1 MKKEHRSRIVAF
13 LLPVLMIFQTFVFTN
28 VSKAEEEK
36 KPDGKYTINIQLPM
50 DDAYSVP
57 KDTDILRSSGRQV
70 IYWNITGK
78 DEITKDNLYQKI
90 KEYEKM
96 DNAKIT
102 EKFGEGQLSDFS
114 KLVYSIGDK
123 DEEASEIDLSLL
135 SKEEKNAFEFK
146 KEIIKIPNLG
156 EGTYLIKES
165 DASVENAKLN
175 KNNSKLFANIQTLSK
190 DNESIVKDSLDIN
203 MKEEIESPSTKIT
216 LVKTDSKNKDLR
228 LDKVGFRLYRKAK
241 DEEKEGQLVSVEG
254 ELGVYKYKA
263 SEEKITEDQV
273 PVLKTNTDG
282 KIEVSGLPEGETYY
296 FKEVEPVGEYNNDN
310 NKNKTSEDFKV
321 GETSEII
328 VENDRIPF
336 VKKVDQNG
344 QALKGAKFEV
354 YNKDGKKLSFIK
366 DTDKF
371 GYGYRYVAN
380 SEDKKAKESEES
392 NEIKEETEETDQTKE
407 DANEEEK
414 ETLDTET
421 QSEQDEVI
429 EEDSEN
435 AELSGEK
442 ITELVSDEEGNIFI
456 SGMPEGEGY
465 YFLETKAP
473 EGYQKSNDKF
483 EFNVDENHIIYH
495 VSKDKDGKEIKTQG
509 YIKVENIKP
518 DEKVEKGGFKF
529 LKVDSSDT
537 SKKLKGA
544 KFKVTKKVGDKYED
558 VERNGKK
565 YIVESDKN
573 GAFEVKDLELGTY
586 YLKETTA
593 PNGYVVNGSPIEIKI
608 TGSSYAESPTFV
620 TNSKGDVPVTPTTPG
635 GSTSTRGPKGPLV
648 KTGDI
653 RILVFFAAGLLLI
666 LGGYKMVRSQD
677 KKVNRA

>member
-28 VSKAEEEK
+28 VSKADGGK
-36 KPDGKYTINIQLPM
+36 KSDEKYTINIQLPM
-50 DDAYSVP
+50 DDGYSVP
-57 KDTDILRSSGRQV
+57 KDTDILKSSGRQV

-90 KEYEKM
+90 KEYENM

-102 EKFGEGQLSDFS
+102 EKFGEGQLSEFS
-114 KLVYSIGDK
+114 KLVYSVGEKDDK
-123 DEEASEIDLSLL
+123 ASEIDLSKLR
-135 SKEEKNAFEFK
+135 EEKKDFQFK
-146 KEIIKIPNLG
+146 KEIITIPNLE

-175 KNNSKLFANIQTLSK
+175 KNKSALFANIQTLSK
-190 DNESIVKDSLDIN
+190 DNENIVNKSLDIY
-203 MKEEIESPSTKIT
+203 MKNKVEVPTTNIS
-216 LVKTDSKNKDLR
+216 LVKTDSKNEKLR

-241 DEEKEGQLVSVEG
+241 EEEKEDQLVSVEG

-263 SEEKITEDQV
+263 SNEKITEDEV

-282 KIEVSGLPEGETYY
+282 KIEVSSLPEGETYY
-296 FKEVEPVGEYNNDN
+296 FKEVEPVGEYANDK
-310 NKNKTSEDFKV
+310 NKNKVSDDFKV
-321 GETSEII
+321 GETSEIV

-336 VKKVDQNG
+336 VKKVDQSG
-344 QALKGAKFEV
+344 KALTGAKFEV

-366 DTDKF
+366 DSDKF
-371 GYGYRYVAN
+371 GYGYRYVADG
-380 SEDKKAKESEES
+380 EDEKAKESEES
-392 NEIKEETEETDQTKE
+392 NETKEETEETDQTKE

-414 ETLDTET
+414 ETLDTEAG
-421 QSEQDEVI
+421 SEQAQDI
-429 EEDSEN
+429 EEDNKNS
-435 AELSGEK
+435 ELSDQK

-483 EFNVDENHIIYH
+483 EFNVDENHIIYRI
-495 VSKDKDGKEIKTQG
+495 SKDEEGKEIKTQN
-509 YIKVENIKP
+509 YITVKNIKP
-518 DEKVEKGGFKF
+518 GEKNEKGGFKF

-593 PNGYVVNGSPIEIKI
+593 PNGYVVNGSPIEIEV

>member
-1 MKKEHRSRIVAF
+1 MFFEEDFWGGIMKKEHRSRIVAF
-13 LLPVLMIFQTFVFTN
+13 LLPVLMIFQILSAPFLSIAAGEMEGAKT
-28 VSKAEEEK
+28 E
-36 KPDGKYTINIQLPM
+36 KYTIRLLIDVLDKTGESSKRTVKVWKLSKDQLKK
-50 DDAYSVP
+50 DDLLETAKYF
-57 KDTDILRSSGRQV
+57 DGM
-70 IYWNITGK
+70 
-78 DEITKDNLYQKI
+78 EDNKI
-90 KEYEKM
+90 
-96 DNAKIT
+96 
-102 EKFGEGQLSDFS
+102 
-114 KLVYSIGDK
+114 
-123 DEEASEIDLSLL
+123 DEELNSKGVLSEESRLDENSE
-135 SKEEKNAFEFK
+135 KELI
-146 KEIIKIPNLG
+146 EIPVERNEG
-156 EGTYLIKES
+156 EESYYLIKES
-165 DASVENAKLN
+165 SE
-175 KNNSKLFANIQTLSK
+175 
-190 DNESIVKDSLDIN
+190 SLDKMKDKIASGKSKKLVTNVVKLPNDNIKDGILTIN
-203 MKEEIESPSTKIT
+203 MKKEVEVPTTNIS
-216 LVKTDSKNKDLR
+216 LVKTDSKNEKLR

-241 DEEKEGQLVSVEG
+241 EEEKEDQLVSVEG

-273 PVLKTNTDG
+273 PVLRTNTDG

-321 GETSEII
+321 GETSEIV
-328 VENDRIPF
+328 VENERIPF

-354 YNKDGKKLSFIK
+354 YNKDGKKLSFKK

-371 GYGYRYVAN
+371 NYGYTYLED
-380 SEDKKAKESEES
+380 SEDEKTKESESEES
-392 NEIKEETEETDQTKE
+392 QETKGEKDETKEES
-407 DANEEEK
+407 NEEVK
-414 ETLDTET
+414 DTEDKE
-421 QSEQDEVI
+421 SESDKAAATKD
-429 EEDSEN
+429 EDSEN
-435 AELSGEK
+435 AESADEK

-473 EGYQKSNDKF
+473 EGYQKSNDKY
-483 EFNVDENHIIYH
+483 EFNVDENHIIYRI
-495 VSKDKDGKEIKTQG
+495 SKDKDGKEIKTQG

-518 DEKVEKGGFKF
+518 DEKPKKGGFKF

-593 PNGYVVNGSPIEIKI
+593 PSGYVVNSSPIEIEI

>member
-13 LLPVLMIFQTFVFTN
+13 LLPVIMIFQILAAPFLSVAAGGMEDTKT
-28 VSKAEEEK
+28 E
-36 KPDGKYTINIQLPM
+36 KYTIRLLI
-50 DDAYSVP
+50 
-57 KDTDILRSSGRQV
+57 DILEKTGESSKRTV
-70 IYWNITGK
+70 KVWKLSK
-78 DEITKDNLYQKI
+78 DQLKKDDLLETAKHFDGMEDSKI
-90 KEYEKM
+90 DEELNYKG
-96 DNAKIT
+96 I
-102 EKFGEGQLSDFS
+102 LSEES
-114 KLVYSIGDK
+114 KL
-123 DEEASEIDLSLL
+123 DENAEKELIEIPVEN
-135 SKEEKNAFEFK
+135 KKGEESY
-146 KEIIKIPNLG
+146 
-156 EGTYLIKES
+156 YLIKES
-165 DASVENAKLN
+165 
-175 KNNSKLFANIQTLSK
+175 
-190 DNESIVKDSLDIN
+190 NESLDM
-203 MKEEIESPSTKIT
+203 MKEKIASGKSKKLVT
-216 LVKTDSKNKDLR
+216 NVVKLPNDNIKDGILSINIKNEMEVPTTNISLVKTDSKNKDIR

-241 DEEKEGQLVSVEG
+241 EEEKEGQLVSVEG

-263 SEEKITEDQV
+263 SEEKITEDEV

-282 KIEVSGLPEGETYY
+282 KIEVSDLPEGETYY
-296 FKEVEPVGEYNNDN
+296 FKEVEAVGEYNNDN

-321 GETSEII
+321 GETSEIV

-336 VKKVDQNG
+336 VKKVDQKG
-344 QALKGAKFEV
+344 QALAGAKFEV
-354 YNKDGKKLSFIK
+354 YNKDGKKLSFKK

-371 GYGYRYVAN
+371 NYGYTYLED
-380 SEDKKAKESEES
+380 SEEDKAKESEES
-392 NEIKEETEETDQTKE
+392 NETKEESESSNENKEETEESDETK
-407 DANEEEK
+407 D
-414 ETLDTET
+414 
-421 QSEQDEVI
+421 
-429 EEDSEN
+429 EDSEN
-435 AELSGEK
+435 AENTGEK

-465 YFLETKAP
+465 YFLETEAP
-473 EGYQKSNDKF
+473 EGYQKSNNKF
-483 EFNVDENHIIYH
+483 EFNVDENHIIYQI
-495 VSKDKDGKEIKTQG
+495 SKDKDGKEIKTQG
-509 YIKVENIKP
+509 YITVENIKP
-518 DEKVEKGGFKF
+518 DEKIEKGGFRF
-529 LKVDSSDT
+529 LKVDSNDA

-593 PNGYVVNGSPIEIKI
+593 PSGYVVNSSPIEIEI
-608 TGSSYAESPTFV
+608 TGSSYAQSPAVV

>member
-13 LLPVLMIFQTFVFTN
+13 LLPVLMIFQILAAPFLSVAAGEMEDTKT
-28 VSKAEEEK
+28 E
-36 KPDGKYTINIQLPM
+36 KYTIRLLI
-50 DDAYSVP
+50 
-57 KDTDILRSSGRQV
+57 DILDKTGESSKRTV
-70 IYWNITGK
+70 KVWKLSK
-78 DEITKDNLYQKI
+78 DQLKKDDLLETAKHFDGMEDSKI
-90 KEYEKM
+90 
-96 DNAKIT
+96 
-102 EKFGEGQLSDFS
+102 
-114 KLVYSIGDK
+114 
-123 DEEASEIDLSLL
+123 DEELNSKGKLSEESRLDENWE
-135 SKEEKNAFEFK
+135 KELIEIPVEYK
-146 KEIIKIPNLG
+146 KG
-156 EGTYLIKES
+156 EESYYLIKES
-165 DASVENAKLN
+165 
-175 KNNSKLFANIQTLSK
+175 
-190 DNESIVKDSLDIN
+190 NESLDM
-203 MKEEIESPSTKIT
+203 MKEKIASGKSKKLVT
-216 LVKTDSKNKDLR
+216 NVVKLPNDNIKEGILSINIKNEMEVPTTNISLVKTDSKNKDIR
-228 LDKVGFRLYRKAK
+228 LDKVGFRLYRKASK
-241 DEEKEGQLVSVEG
+241 EEKEGQLVSVEG

-263 SEEKITEDQV
+263 SEEKITEDEV

-296 FKEVEPVGEYNNDN
+296 FKEVEAVGEYNNDN
-310 NKNKTSEDFKV
+310 NKNKTSDDFKV
-321 GETSEII
+321 GETNEIV

-344 QALKGAKFEV
+344 QALAGAKFEV
-354 YNKDGKKLSFIK
+354 YNKDGKKLSFKK

-371 GYGYRYVAN
+371 NYGYNYLEN
-380 SEDKKAKESEES
+380 SEADKAKESEES
-392 NEIKEETEETDQTKE
+392 NESKEETDVSKEESNEEVKDTEYKE
-407 DANEEEK
+407 IESEISEEEK
-414 ETLDTET
+414 
-421 QSEQDEVI
+421 

-435 AELSGEK
+435 AESTGEK

-456 SGMPEGEGY
+456 SDMPEGKGY
-465 YFLETKAP
+465 YFLETEAP

-483 EFNVDENHIIYH
+483 EFNVDENHIIYRI
-495 VSKDKDGKEIKTQG
+495 SKDEEGKEIKIQG
-509 YIKVENIKP
+509 YITVKNIKP
-518 DEKVEKGGFKF
+518 DEKNQKGGFKF

-544 KFKVTKKVGDKYED
+544 KFKVTKKVDDKYVD
-558 VERNGKK
+558 VERDGKK

-586 YLKETTA
+586 YLKETAA
-593 PNGYVVNGSPIEIKI
+593 PSGYVVNSSPIEIEI
-608 TGSSYAESPTFV
+608 TGSSYAQSPTVV

>member
-1 MKKEHRSRIVAF
+1 
-13 LLPVLMIFQTFVFTN
+13 MIFQIMAMPFLSAAAGENDEAKT
-28 VSKAEEEK
+28 E
-36 KPDGKYTINIQLPM
+36 KYTIRLLI
-50 DDAYSVP
+50 
-57 KDTDILRSSGRQV
+57 DILDKTGESSKRTVKVWKLSKDQLKKDDLLETAKHFDGMEDSK
-70 IYWNITGK
+70 IDEELNSKGK
-78 DEITKDNLYQKI
+78 LSEESKLDDNLE
-90 KEYEKM
+90 KELIEIPVENK
-96 DNAKIT
+96 K
-102 EKFGEGQLSDFS
+102 GEES
-114 KLVYSIGDK
+114 Y
-123 DEEASEIDLSLL
+123 
-135 SKEEKNAFEFK
+135 
-146 KEIIKIPNLG
+146 
-156 EGTYLIKES
+156 YLIKES
-165 DASVENAKLN
+165 
-175 KNNSKLFANIQTLSK
+175 
-190 DNESIVKDSLDIN
+190 NESLDM
-203 MKEEIESPSTKIT
+203 MKEKIASGKSKKLVT
-216 LVKTDSKNKDLR
+216 NVVKLPNDNIKDGILTINIKNEMEVPTTYISLVKTDSKNKEIR

-241 DEEKEGQLVSVEG
+241 EEEKEDQLVSVEG

-263 SEEKITEDQV
+263 SEEEITEDQV

-282 KIEVSGLPEGETYY
+282 KIEVSDLPEGETYY
-296 FKEVEPVGEYNNDN
+296 FKEVEAVGEYNNDN

-321 GETSEII
+321 GETSEIV

-336 VKKVDQNG
+336 VKKIDQNG
-344 QALKGAKFEV
+344 QALAGAKFEF
-354 YNKDGKKLSFIK
+354 YNKDGKKLSFKK

-371 GYGYRYVAN
+371 NYGYTYLED
-380 SEDKKAKESEES
+380 SEADKSKESEES
-392 NEIKEETEETDQTKE
+392 NESKEETDESKEES
-407 DANEEEK
+407 NEEVK
-414 ETLDTET
+414 DTEDKE
-421 QSEQDEVI
+421 SESDKVDETKD
-429 EEDSEN
+429 EDSEN
-435 AELSGEK
+435 AENTDEK

-456 SGMPEGEGY
+456 SDMPEGEGY
-465 YFLETKAP
+465 YFLETEAP

-483 EFNVDENHIIYH
+483 EFNVDENHIIYQTT
-495 VSKDKDGKEIKTQG
+495 KDKEGNEIKTQG
-509 YIKVENIKP
+509 YITVENIKP
-518 DEKVEKGGFKF
+518 GEKNEKGGFKF

-586 YLKETTA
+586 YLKETAA
-593 PNGYVVNGSPIEIKI
+593 PSGYVVNSSPIEIEI
-608 TGSSYAESPTFV
+608 TGSSYAQSPTVV

>member
-13 LLPVLMIFQTFVFTN
+13 LLPILMIFQIMAMPFLSAAAGENDEAKT
-28 VSKAEEEK
+28 E
-36 KPDGKYTINIQLPM
+36 KYTIRLLIDVLEKTGESSKRTVKVWKLSKDQLKK
-50 DDAYSVP
+50 DDLLETAKHFDGMEDS
-57 KDTDILRSSGRQV
+57 KI
-70 IYWNITGK
+70 
-78 DEITKDNLYQKI
+78 DEELNSK
-90 KEYEKM
+90 
-96 DNAKIT
+96 
-102 EKFGEGQLSDFS
+102 GVLSEES
-114 KLVYSIGDK
+114 KL
-123 DEEASEIDLSLL
+123 DENSE
-135 SKEEKNAFEFK
+135 KELIEIPVEN
-146 KEIIKIPNLG
+146 KEG
-156 EGTYLIKES
+156 EESYYLIKES
-165 DASVENAKLN
+165 
-175 KNNSKLFANIQTLSK
+175 
-190 DNESIVKDSLDIN
+190 NESLDM
-203 MKEEIESPSTKIT
+203 MKEKIASGKSKKLVTNVVKLPNDNIKDGILSINTKNEMEVPTTNIS
-216 LVKTDSKNKDLR
+216 LVKTDSKNKELR

-241 DEEKEGQLVSVEG
+241 EEEKEDQLVSVEG

-321 GETSEII
+321 GEVSEIV

-336 VKKVDQNG
+336 VKKVDQKG
-344 QALKGAKFEV
+344 QALAGAKFEV
-354 YNKDGKKLSFIK
+354 YNKDGKKLSFKK

-371 GYGYRYVAN
+371 NYGYTYLED
-380 SEDKKAKESEES
+380 SEEDKAKESEES
-392 NEIKEETEETDQTKE
+392 NETKEESESSNENKEETEESDETK
-407 DANEEEK
+407 D
-414 ETLDTET
+414 
-421 QSEQDEVI
+421 
-429 EEDSEN
+429 EDSEN
-435 AELSGEK
+435 AENTGEK

-465 YFLETKAP
+465 YFLETEAP

-483 EFNVDENHIIYH
+483 EFNVDENHIIYQTT
-495 VSKDKDGKEIKTQG
+495 KDKEGNDKKTQG
-509 YIKVENIKP
+509 YITVENIKP

-573 GAFEVKDLELGTY
+573 GVFEVKDLELGTY

-593 PNGYVVNGSPIEIKI
+593 PSGYVVNSSPIEIEI
-608 TGSSYAESPTFV
+608 TGSSYAQSPTVV

>member
-13 LLPVLMIFQTFVFTN
+13 LLPILMIFQAFVFTN

-36 KPDGKYTINIQLPM
+36 KSGEKYTINIQLPM
-50 DDAYSVP
+50 NDAYSVP

-102 EKFGEGQLSDFS
+102 EKFGEGQLSEFS

-123 DEEASEIDLSLL
+123 DDEASEIDLSEL
-135 SKEEKNAFEFK
+135 SEEEKNAFEFK
-146 KEIIKIPNLG
+146 REIIRIANLE

-165 DASVENAKLN
+165 DASIENAKLN
-175 KNNSKLFANIQTLSK
+175 KNKSTLFANVQTLSK
-190 DNESIVKDSLDIN
+190 DNESIVNNSLDIN

-228 LDKVGFRLYRKAK
+228 LDKVGFRLYRKASK
-241 DEEKEGQLVSVEG
+241 EEKEDQLVSVEG

-263 SEEKITEDQV
+263 SEEKITEDEV

-296 FKEVEPVGEYNNDN
+296 FKEVEPVGEYNNDK

-321 GETSEII
+321 GETSEIV

-344 QALKGAKFEV
+344 QALAGAKFEV
-354 YNKDGKKLSFIK
+354 YNKDGKKLSFKK

-371 GYGYRYVAN
+371 NYGYTYLED
-380 SEDKKAKESEES
+380 SEDEKAKESEES
-392 NEIKEETEETDQTKE
+392 NETKEESESSNENKEETEESGESDETK
-407 DANEEEK
+407 D
-414 ETLDTET
+414 
-421 QSEQDEVI
+421 
-429 EEDSEN
+429 EDSEN
-435 AELSGEK
+435 AENTDEK

-465 YFLETKAP
+465 YFLETEAP
-473 EGYQKSNDKF
+473 EGYQKSNNKF
-483 EFNVDENHIIYH
+483 EFNVDENHIIYQI
-495 VSKDKDGKEIKTQG
+495 SKDKDGKEIKTQG
-509 YIKVENIKP
+509 YITVENIKP
-518 DEKVEKGGFKF
+518 DEKIEKGGFRF
-529 LKVDSSDT
+529 LKVDSNDA

-544 KFKVTKKVGDKYED
+544 KFKVTKKVGDKYVD

-573 GAFEVKDLELGTY
+573 GAFEVKDLDLGTY

-593 PNGYVVNGSPIEIKI
+593 PSGYVVNSSPIEIEI
-608 TGSSYAESPTFV
+608 TGSSYAQSPTVV
-620 TNSKGDVPVTPTTPG
+620 TNSKGDVPVPPTTPG

>member
-1 MKKEHRSRIVAF
+1 
-13 LLPVLMIFQTFVFTN
+13 MIFQIMAMPFLSAAAGENDEAKT
-28 VSKAEEEK
+28 E
-36 KPDGKYTINIQLPM
+36 KYTIRLLIDVLEKTGESSKRTVKVWKLSKDQLKK
-50 DDAYSVP
+50 DDLLETAKHFDGMEDS
-57 KDTDILRSSGRQV
+57 KI
-70 IYWNITGK
+70 
-78 DEITKDNLYQKI
+78 DEELNSK
-90 KEYEKM
+90 
-96 DNAKIT
+96 
-102 EKFGEGQLSDFS
+102 GVLSEES
-114 KLVYSIGDK
+114 KL
-123 DEEASEIDLSLL
+123 DENSE
-135 SKEEKNAFEFK
+135 KELIEIPVEN
-146 KEIIKIPNLG
+146 KEG
-156 EGTYLIKES
+156 EESYYLIKES
-165 DASVENAKLN
+165 
-175 KNNSKLFANIQTLSK
+175 
-190 DNESIVKDSLDIN
+190 NESLDM
-203 MKEEIESPSTKIT
+203 MKEKIASGKSKKLVT
-216 LVKTDSKNKDLR
+216 NVVKLPNDNIKDGILSINIKNEMEVPTTNISLVKTDSKNKELR
-228 LDKVGFRLYRKAK
+228 LDKVGFRLYRKASK
-241 DEEKEGQLVSVEG
+241 EEKEGQLVSVEG

-263 SEEKITEDQV
+263 SEEKITEDEV

-296 FKEVEPVGEYNNDN
+296 FKEVEPVGEYNNDK

-321 GETSEII
+321 GETSEIV

-336 VKKVDQNG
+336 VKKVNQNG

-354 YNKDGKKLSFIK
+354 YNKDGKKLIFKK

-371 GYGYRYVAN
+371 NYGYTYL
-380 SEDKKAKESEES
+380 EDNEDEKTKESESEES
-392 NEIKEETEETDQTKE
+392 QETKEEY
-407 DANEEEK
+407 NEEVK
-414 ETLDTET
+414 DTEDKE
-421 QSEQDEVI
+421 SESDKLDETKD
-429 EEDSEN
+429 EDSEN
-435 AELSGEK
+435 AENTDEK
-442 ITELVSDEEGNIFI
+442 ITELVSDEEGNIFM
-456 SGMPEGEGY
+456 SDMPEGEGY
-465 YFLETKAP
+465 YFLETEAP

-483 EFNVDENHIIYH
+483 EFNVDENHIIYRI
-495 VSKDKDGKEIKTQG
+495 SKDEEGKEIKTQG
-509 YIKVENIKP
+509 YITVENIKP
-518 DEKVEKGGFKF
+518 DEKIEKGGFKF

-573 GAFEVKDLELGTY
+573 GAFEVKDLKIGTY

-593 PNGYVVNGSPIEIKI
+593 PSGYVVNSSPIEIEI
-608 TGSSYAESPTFV
+608 TGSSYAQSPTVV

>member
-13 LLPVLMIFQTFVFTN
+13 LLPILMIFQIMAMPFLSAAAGENDEAKT
-28 VSKAEEEK
+28 E
-36 KPDGKYTINIQLPM
+36 KYTIRLLI
-50 DDAYSVP
+50 
-57 KDTDILRSSGRQV
+57 DILEKTGESSKRTV
-70 IYWNITGK
+70 KVWKLSK
-78 DEITKDNLYQKI
+78 DQLKKDDLLETAKHFDGMEDSKI
-90 KEYEKM
+90 DEELNSKG
-96 DNAKIT
+96 I
-102 EKFGEGQLSDFS
+102 LSEES
-114 KLVYSIGDK
+114 KL
-123 DEEASEIDLSLL
+123 DENSE
-135 SKEEKNAFEFK
+135 KELIEIPVENK
-146 KEIIKIPNLG
+146 KG
-156 EGTYLIKES
+156 EESYYLIKES
-165 DASVENAKLN
+165 
-175 KNNSKLFANIQTLSK
+175 
-190 DNESIVKDSLDIN
+190 NESLDM
-203 MKEEIESPSTKIT
+203 MKEKIASGKSKKLVT
-216 LVKTDSKNKDLR
+216 NVVKLPNDNIKDGILSINIKNEMEVPTTNISLVKTDSKNKELR

-241 DEEKEGQLVSVEG
+241 EEEKEDQLVSVEG

-263 SEEKITEDQV
+263 SEEKITEDEV

-296 FKEVEPVGEYNNDN
+296 FKEVEPVGEYNNDQ

-321 GETSEII
+321 GETSEIV

-336 VKKVDQNG
+336 VKKVDQSG
-344 QALKGAKFEV
+344 KALTGAKFEV

-366 DTDKF
+366 DNDKF
-371 GYGYRYVAN
+371 GYGYSYVAD
-380 SEDKKAKESEES
+380 SEDEKAKESEES
-392 NEIKEETEETDQTKE
+392 NESKEETDESKEES
-407 DANEEEK
+407 NEEVK
-414 ETLDTET
+414 DTEDK
-421 QSEQDEVI
+421 EIENEKAEEK

-435 AELSGEK
+435 AESTDEK

-456 SGMPEGEGY
+456 SDMPEGEGY
-465 YFLETKAP
+465 YFLETEAP
-473 EGYQKSNDKF
+473 EGYQKSNDKY
-483 EFNVDENHIIYH
+483 EFNVDENHVIYQI
-495 VSKDKDGKEIKTQG
+495 SKDEEGKEIKTQG
-509 YIKVENIKP
+509 YITVKNIKP
-518 DEKVEKGGFKF
+518 DEKPKKGGFKF

-573 GAFEVKDLELGTY
+573 GAFEVKDLDLGTY

-593 PNGYVVNGSPIEIKI
+593 PNGYVVNSSPIEIEI
-608 TGSSYAESPTFV
+608 TGSSYAQSPTVV

>member
-13 LLPVLMIFQTFVFTN
+13 LLPILMIFQIMAMPFLSAAAGENDEAKT
-28 VSKAEEEK
+28 E
-36 KPDGKYTINIQLPM
+36 KYTIRLLI
-50 DDAYSVP
+50 
-57 KDTDILRSSGRQV
+57 DILDKTGESSKRTVKVWKLSKDQLKKDDLLETAKHFDGMEDSK
-70 IYWNITGK
+70 IDEELNSKGK
-78 DEITKDNLYQKI
+78 LSEESKLDDNLE
-90 KEYEKM
+90 KELIEIPVENK
-96 DNAKIT
+96 K
-102 EKFGEGQLSDFS
+102 GEES
-114 KLVYSIGDK
+114 Y
-123 DEEASEIDLSLL
+123 
-135 SKEEKNAFEFK
+135 
-146 KEIIKIPNLG
+146 
-156 EGTYLIKES
+156 YLIKES
-165 DASVENAKLN
+165 
-175 KNNSKLFANIQTLSK
+175 
-190 DNESIVKDSLDIN
+190 NESLDM
-203 MKEEIESPSTKIT
+203 MKEKIASGKSKKLVT
-216 LVKTDSKNKDLR
+216 NVVKLPNDNIKDGILTINIKNEMEVPTTYISLVKTDSKNKEIR

-241 DEEKEGQLVSVEG
+241 EEEKEDQLVSVEG

-263 SEEKITEDQV
+263 SEEEITEDQV

-282 KIEVSGLPEGETYY
+282 KIEVSDLPEGETYY
-296 FKEVEPVGEYNNDN
+296 FKEVEAVGEYNNDN

-321 GETSEII
+321 GETSEIV

-336 VKKVDQNG
+336 VKKIDQNG
-344 QALKGAKFEV
+344 QALAGAKFEF
-354 YNKDGKKLSFIK
+354 YNKDGKKLSFKK

-371 GYGYRYVAN
+371 NYGYTYLED
-380 SEDKKAKESEES
+380 SEADKSKESEES
-392 NEIKEETEETDQTKE
+392 NESKEETDESKEES
-407 DANEEEK
+407 NEEVK
-414 ETLDTET
+414 DTEDKE
-421 QSEQDEVI
+421 SESDKVDETKD
-429 EEDSEN
+429 EDSEN
-435 AELSGEK
+435 AENTDEK

-456 SGMPEGEGY
+456 SDMPEGEGY
-465 YFLETKAP
+465 YFLETEAP

-483 EFNVDENHIIYH
+483 EFNVDENHIIYQTT
-495 VSKDKDGKEIKTQG
+495 KDKEGNEIKTQG
-509 YIKVENIKP
+509 YITVENIKP
-518 DEKVEKGGFKF
+518 GEKNEKGGFKF

-586 YLKETTA
+586 YLKETAA
-593 PNGYVVNGSPIEIKI
+593 PSGYVVNSSPIEIEI
-608 TGSSYAESPTFV
+608 TGSSYAQSPTVV

>member
-13 LLPVLMIFQTFVFTN
+13 LLPILMIFQTFVFTN

-114 KLVYSIGDK
+114 KLVYSIGGEDK
-123 DEEASEIDLSLL
+123 EASEIDLSLL
-135 SKEEKNAFEFK
+135 SKEEKDAFEFK
-146 KEIIKIPNLG
+146 KEIIRIANLE

-165 DASVENAKLN
+165 DASIENAKLN
-175 KNNSKLFANIQTLSK
+175 GNDAKLFANIQTLSK
-190 DNESIVKDSLDIN
+190 DNESIVKNSLDIN
-203 MKEEIESPSTKIT
+203 MKEKVESPSTKLT

-228 LDKVGFRLYRKAK
+228 LDKVGFRLYRKASK
-241 DEEKEGQLVSVEG
+241 EEKEDQLVSVEG
-254 ELGVYKYKA
+254 KLGVYKYKA
-263 SEEKITEDQV
+263 SEEKITEDEV

-296 FKEVEPVGEYNNDN
+296 FKEVEPVGEYTNDK
-310 NKNKTSEDFKV
+310 NKNKVSEDFKV
-321 GETSEII
+321 GETSEI
-328 VENDRIPF
+328 VVKNDRIPF
-336 VKKVDQNG
+336 IKKVDQNG
-344 QALKGAKFEV
+344 KALAGAKFEV
-354 YNKDGKKLSFIK
+354 YNKDGKKLSFKK
-366 DTDKF
+366 DTGKF
-371 GYGYRYVAN
+371 NYGYTYL
-380 SEDKKAKESEES
+380 EDSADEKTKESESESQESKDETDETKEES
-392 NEIKEETEETDQTKE
+392 NEEAKDAEDKE
-407 DANEEEK
+407 
-414 ETLDTET
+414 
-421 QSEQDEVI
+421 I
-429 EEDSEN
+429 ESDKVVEAKDEDSEN
-435 AELSGEK
+435 AEKTDEK

-456 SGMPEGEGY
+456 SDMPEGEGY
-465 YFLETKAP
+465 YFLETEAP

-483 EFNVDENHIIYH
+483 EFNVDENHIIYRI
-495 VSKDKDGKEIKTQG
+495 SKDEEGKEIKTQG
-509 YIKVENIKP
+509 YITVENIKP

-544 KFKVTKKVGDKYED
+544 KFKVTKKVGDKYAD

-593 PNGYVVNGSPIEIKI
+593 PSGYVVNSSPIEIEI
-608 TGSSYAESPTFV
+608 TGSSYAQSPTVV

-653 RILVFFAAGLLLI
+653 RILIFFAAGLLLI
-666 LGGYKMVRSQD
+666 LGGYKMVRNQD

>member
-13 LLPVLMIFQTFVFTN
+13 LLPVLMIFQIMAMPFLSAAAGENDEAKT
-28 VSKAEEEK
+28 E
-36 KPDGKYTINIQLPM
+36 KYTIRLLI
-50 DDAYSVP
+50 
-57 KDTDILRSSGRQV
+57 DILEKTGESSKRTV
-70 IYWNITGK
+70 KVWKLSK
-78 DEITKDNLYQKI
+78 DQLKKDDLLETAKHFDGMEDSKI
-90 KEYEKM
+90 DEELNYKG
-96 DNAKIT
+96 I
-102 EKFGEGQLSDFS
+102 LSEES
-114 KLVYSIGDK
+114 KL
-123 DEEASEIDLSLL
+123 DENSE
-135 SKEEKNAFEFK
+135 KELIEIPAENK
-146 KEIIKIPNLG
+146 KG
-156 EGTYLIKES
+156 EESYYLIKES
-165 DASVENAKLN
+165 
-175 KNNSKLFANIQTLSK
+175 
-190 DNESIVKDSLDIN
+190 NESLDM
-203 MKEEIESPSTKIT
+203 MKEKIASGKSKKLVT
-216 LVKTDSKNKDLR
+216 NVVKLPNDNIKDGILTINIKNEMEVPTTNISLVKTDSKNKELR

-241 DEEKEGQLVSVEG
+241 EEEKEDQLVSVEG

-263 SEEKITEDQV
+263 SEEKITEDEV

-282 KIEVSGLPEGETYY
+282 KIEVSDLPEGETYY
-296 FKEVEPVGEYNNDN
+296 FKEVEAVGEYNNDN
-310 NKNKTSEDFKV
+310 NKNKISEDFKV
-321 GETSEII
+321 GETSEIV

-336 VKKVDQNG
+336 VKKVDQKG
-344 QALKGAKFEV
+344 QALAGAKFEV
-354 YNKDGKKLSFIK
+354 YNKDGKKLSFKK

-371 GYGYRYVAN
+371 NYGYTYLED
-380 SEDKKAKESEES
+380 SEEDKAKESEES
-392 NEIKEETEETDQTKE
+392 NETKEESESSNENKEETEESDETK
-407 DANEEEK
+407 D
-414 ETLDTET
+414 
-421 QSEQDEVI
+421 
-429 EEDSEN
+429 EDSEN
-435 AELSGEK
+435 AENTDEK

-465 YFLETKAP
+465 YFLETEAP
-473 EGYQKSNDKF
+473 EGYQKSNNKF
-483 EFNVDENHIIYH
+483 EFNVDENHIIYRI
-495 VSKDKDGKEIKTQG
+495 SKDEEGKEIKTQG
-509 YIKVENIKP
+509 YITVENIKP
-518 DEKVEKGGFKF
+518 DEKTQKGGFKF

-573 GAFEVKDLELGTY
+573 GAFEVKDLDLGTY

-593 PNGYVVNGSPIEIKI
+593 PSGYVVNSSPIEIEI
-608 TGSSYAESPTFV
+608 TGSSYAQSPTVV

>member
-13 LLPVLMIFQTFVFTN
+13 LLPVLMIFQILAAPFLSVAAGEMEDTKT
-28 VSKAEEEK
+28 E
-36 KPDGKYTINIQLPM
+36 KYTIRLLIDVLEKTGESSKRTVKVWKLSKDQLKK
-50 DDAYSVP
+50 DDLLETAKHFDGMEDS
-57 KDTDILRSSGRQV
+57 KI
-70 IYWNITGK
+70 
-78 DEITKDNLYQKI
+78 DEELNSK
-90 KEYEKM
+90 
-96 DNAKIT
+96 
-102 EKFGEGQLSDFS
+102 GVLSEES
-114 KLVYSIGDK
+114 KL
-123 DEEASEIDLSLL
+123 DENSE
-135 SKEEKNAFEFK
+135 KELIEIPVEN
-146 KEIIKIPNLG
+146 KEG
-156 EGTYLIKES
+156 EESYYLIKES
-165 DASVENAKLN
+165 
-175 KNNSKLFANIQTLSK
+175 
-190 DNESIVKDSLDIN
+190 NESLDM
-203 MKEEIESPSTKIT
+203 MKEKIASGKSKKLVT
-216 LVKTDSKNKDLR
+216 NVVKLPNDNIKDGILTINIKNEMEVPTTNISLVKTDSKNKELR

-241 DEEKEGQLVSVEG
+241 EEEKEGQLVSVEG

-263 SEEKITEDQV
+263 SEEKITEDEV

-282 KIEVSGLPEGETYY
+282 KIEVSDLPEGETYY
-296 FKEVEPVGEYNNDN
+296 FKEVEPVGEYTNDK
-310 NKNKTSEDFKV
+310 NKNKVSDDFKV
-321 GETSEII
+321 GETSEIV

-336 VKKVDQNG
+336 VKKVDQKG
-344 QALKGAKFEV
+344 QALEGAKFEV
-354 YNKDGKKLSFIK
+354 YNKDGKKLSFKK

-371 GYGYRYVAN
+371 NYGYTYLED
-380 SEDKKAKESEES
+380 SEEDKAKESEES
-392 NEIKEETEETDQTKE
+392 NETKEESEESNESKEET
-407 DANEEEK
+407 DANKEESK
-414 ETLDTET
+414 EEAKDTEDK
-421 QSEQDEVI
+421 EI
-429 EEDSEN
+429 ESDKVAETKDEDSEN
-435 AELSGEK
+435 AENTDEK

-456 SGMPEGEGY
+456 SDMPEGEGY
-465 YFLETKAP
+465 YFLETEAP

-483 EFNVDENHIIYH
+483 EFNVDENHIIYQTT
-495 VSKDKDGKEIKTQG
+495 KDKEGNDIKTQG
-509 YIKVENIKP
+509 YITVENIKP
-518 DEKVEKGGFKF
+518 DEKIEKGGFRF

-593 PNGYVVNGSPIEIKI
+593 PSGYVVNSSPIEIEI
-608 TGSSYAESPTFV
+608 TGSSYAQSPTVV
-620 TNSKGDVPVTPTTPG
+620 TNSKGDVPVPPTTPG

>member
-13 LLPVLMIFQTFVFTN
+13 LLPVLMIFQILAAPFLSVAAGEMEDTKT
-28 VSKAEEEK
+28 E
-36 KPDGKYTINIQLPM
+36 KYTIRLLIDVLEKTGESSKRTVKVWKLSKDQLKK
-50 DDAYSVP
+50 DDLLETAKHFDGMEDS
-57 KDTDILRSSGRQV
+57 KI
-70 IYWNITGK
+70 
-78 DEITKDNLYQKI
+78 DEELNSK
-90 KEYEKM
+90 
-96 DNAKIT
+96 
-102 EKFGEGQLSDFS
+102 GVLSEES
-114 KLVYSIGDK
+114 KL
-123 DEEASEIDLSLL
+123 DENSE
-135 SKEEKNAFEFK
+135 KELIEIPVEN
-146 KEIIKIPNLG
+146 KEG
-156 EGTYLIKES
+156 EESYYLIKES
-165 DASVENAKLN
+165 
-175 KNNSKLFANIQTLSK
+175 
-190 DNESIVKDSLDIN
+190 NESLDM
-203 MKEEIESPSTKIT
+203 MKEKIASGKSKKLVT
-216 LVKTDSKNKDLR
+216 NVVKLPNDNIKEGILSINIKNEMEVPTTNISLVKTDSKNKDIR
-228 LDKVGFRLYRKAK
+228 LDKVGFRLYRKASK
-241 DEEKEGQLVSVEG
+241 EEKEGQLVSVEG

-321 GETSEII
+321 GEVSEIV

-336 VKKVDQNG
+336 VKKVDQKG
-344 QALKGAKFEV
+344 QALAGAKFEV
-354 YNKDGKKLSFIK
+354 YNKDGKKLSFKK

-371 GYGYRYVAN
+371 NYGYTYLED
-380 SEDKKAKESEES
+380 SEEDKAKESEES
-392 NEIKEETEETDQTKE
+392 NETKEESESSNENKEETEESDETK
-407 DANEEEK
+407 D
-414 ETLDTET
+414 
-421 QSEQDEVI
+421 
-429 EEDSEN
+429 EDSEN
-435 AELSGEK
+435 AENTGEK

-465 YFLETKAP
+465 YFLETEAP

-483 EFNVDENHIIYH
+483 EFNVDENHIIYQTT
-495 VSKDKDGKEIKTQG
+495 KDKEGNDKKTQG
-509 YIKVENIKP
+509 YITVENIKP

-586 YLKETTA
+586 YLKETAA
-593 PNGYVVNGSPIEIKI
+593 PSGYVVNSSPIEIEI
-608 TGSSYAESPTFV
+608 TGSSYAQSPTVV

>member
-1 MKKEHRSRIVAF
+1 
-13 LLPVLMIFQTFVFTN
+13 MIFQIMAMPFLSAAAGENDEAKT
-28 VSKAEEEK
+28 E
-36 KPDGKYTINIQLPM
+36 KYTIRLLIDVLEKTEESSKRTVKVWKLSKDQLKK
-50 DDAYSVP
+50 DDLLETAKHFDGMEDS
-57 KDTDILRSSGRQV
+57 KI
-70 IYWNITGK
+70 
-78 DEITKDNLYQKI
+78 DEELNSK
-90 KEYEKM
+90 
-96 DNAKIT
+96 
-102 EKFGEGQLSDFS
+102 GVLSEES
-114 KLVYSIGDK
+114 KL
-123 DEEASEIDLSLL
+123 DENSE
-135 SKEEKNAFEFK
+135 KELIEIPVDIK
-146 KEIIKIPNLG
+146 KG
-156 EGTYLIKES
+156 EETYYLIKES
-165 DASVENAKLN
+165 
-175 KNNSKLFANIQTLSK
+175 
-190 DNESIVKDSLDIN
+190 NESLDM
-203 MKEEIESPSTKIT
+203 MKEKIASGKSKKLVT
-216 LVKTDSKNKDLR
+216 NVVKLPNDNIKDGILTINIKNEMEVPTTNISLVKTDSKNKELR

-241 DEEKEGQLVSVEG
+241 EEEKEDQLVSVEG

-296 FKEVEPVGEYNNDN
+296 FKEVEPVGEYNNTN

-321 GETSEII
+321 GEVSEIV

-344 QALKGAKFEV
+344 QALAGAKFEV
-354 YNKDGKKLSFIK
+354 YNKDGKKLSFKK

-371 GYGYRYVAN
+371 NYGYTYLEG
-380 SEDKKAKESEES
+380 SEADTAKESEES
-392 NEIKEETEETDQTKE
+392 NESKEEIDENKE
-407 DANEEEK
+407 DSNEEVK
-414 ETLDTET
+414 DTEDKE
-421 QSEQDEVI
+421 SESDKADETKD
-429 EEDSEN
+429 EDSEN
-435 AELSGEK
+435 AESADEK

-465 YFLETKAP
+465 YFLETEAP

-483 EFNVDENHIIYH
+483 EFNVDENHIIYQTT
-495 VSKDKDGKEIKTQG
+495 KDKDGNDIKTQG
-509 YIKVENIKP
+509 YITVENIKP

-544 KFKVTKKVGDKYED
+544 KFKVTKKVGDKYVD
-558 VERNGKK
+558 VERDGKK

-593 PNGYVVNGSPIEIKI
+593 PNGYVVNSSPIEIEI
-608 TGSSYAESPTFV
+608 TGSSYAQSPTVV

-653 RILVFFAAGLLLI
+653 RILIFFAAGILLI
-666 LGGYKMVRSQD
+666 LGGYKMVRNQD

>member
-13 LLPVLMIFQTFVFTN
+13 LLPILMIFQILAAPFLSVAAGEMEDTKT
-28 VSKAEEEK
+28 E
-36 KPDGKYTINIQLPM
+36 KYTIRLLI
-50 DDAYSVP
+50 
-57 KDTDILRSSGRQV
+57 DILDKTGESSKRTVKVWKLSKDQLKKDDLLETAKHFDGMEDSK
-70 IYWNITGK
+70 IDEELNSKGK
-78 DEITKDNLYQKI
+78 LSEESKLDDNLE
-90 KEYEKM
+90 KELIEIPVENK
-96 DNAKIT
+96 K
-102 EKFGEGQLSDFS
+102 GEES
-114 KLVYSIGDK
+114 Y
-123 DEEASEIDLSLL
+123 
-135 SKEEKNAFEFK
+135 
-146 KEIIKIPNLG
+146 
-156 EGTYLIKES
+156 YLIKES
-165 DASVENAKLN
+165 
-175 KNNSKLFANIQTLSK
+175 
-190 DNESIVKDSLDIN
+190 NESLDM
-203 MKEEIESPSTKIT
+203 MKEKIASGKSKKLVT
-216 LVKTDSKNKDLR
+216 NVVKLPNDNIKEGILSINIKNEMEVPTTNISLVKTDSKNKDIR
-228 LDKVGFRLYRKAK
+228 LDKVGFRLYRKASK
-241 DEEKEGQLVSVEG
+241 EEKEGQLVSVEG

-296 FKEVEPVGEYNNDN
+296 FKEVEAVGEYNNDN
-310 NKNKTSEDFKV
+310 NKNKTSDDFKV
-321 GETSEII
+321 GETNEIV

-344 QALKGAKFEV
+344 QALAGAKFEV
-354 YNKDGKKLSFIK
+354 YNKDGKKLSFKK

-371 GYGYRYVAN
+371 NYGYTYLEN
-380 SEDKKAKESEES
+380 SEADKAKESEES
-392 NEIKEETEETDQTKE
+392 NESKEETDVSKEES
-407 DANEEEK
+407 NEEVK
-414 ETLDTET
+414 DTEDK
-421 QSEQDEVI
+421 EI
-429 EEDSEN
+429 ESDKVAETKDEDSEN
-435 AELSGEK
+435 AESTGEK
-442 ITELVSDEEGNIFI
+442 ISELVSDEEGNIFI
-456 SGMPEGEGY
+456 SDMPEGEGY
-465 YFLETKAP
+465 YFLETEAP

-483 EFNVDENHIIYH
+483 EFNVDENHIIYQTT
-495 VSKDKDGKEIKTQG
+495 KDKEGKEIKTQN
-509 YIKVENIKP
+509 YITVKNIKP
-518 DEKVEKGGFKF
+518 GEKNEKGGFKF

-593 PNGYVVNGSPIEIKI
+593 PSGYVVNSSPIEIEI
-608 TGSSYAESPTFV
+608 TGSSYAQSPTVV

>member
-13 LLPVLMIFQTFVFTN
+13 LLPILMIFQIMAMPFLSAAAGENDEAKT
-28 VSKAEEEK
+28 E
-36 KPDGKYTINIQLPM
+36 KYTIRLLIDVLEKTGESSKRTVKVWKLSKDQLKK
-50 DDAYSVP
+50 DDLLETAKHFDGMEDS
-57 KDTDILRSSGRQV
+57 KI
-70 IYWNITGK
+70 
-78 DEITKDNLYQKI
+78 DEELNSKGVLSEESKLDENSEKELIEIPVDI
-90 KEYEKM
+90 KE
-96 DNAKIT
+96 
-102 EKFGEGQLSDFS
+102 GEET
-114 KLVYSIGDK
+114 Y
-123 DEEASEIDLSLL
+123 
-135 SKEEKNAFEFK
+135 
-146 KEIIKIPNLG
+146 
-156 EGTYLIKES
+156 YLIKES
-165 DASVENAKLN
+165 
-175 KNNSKLFANIQTLSK
+175 
-190 DNESIVKDSLDIN
+190 NESLDM
-203 MKEEIESPSTKIT
+203 MKEKIASGKSKKLVT
-216 LVKTDSKNKDLR
+216 NVVKLPNDNIKDGILTINIKNEMEVPTTNISLVKTDSKNKEIR
-228 LDKVGFRLYRKAK
+228 LDKVGFRLYRKASK
-241 DEEKEGQLVSVEG
+241 EEKEDQLVSVEG

-263 SEEKITEDQV
+263 SEEKITEEQV

-296 FKEVEPVGEYNNDN
+296 FKEVEPVGEYNNTN

-321 GETSEII
+321 GEVSEIV

-344 QALKGAKFEV
+344 QALAGAKFEV
-354 YNKDGKKLSFIK
+354 YNKDGKKLSFKK

-371 GYGYRYVAN
+371 NYGYTYLED
-380 SEDKKAKESEES
+380 SEEDKAKESEEPNETKEESEES
-392 NEIKEETEETDQTKE
+392 NESKEETDETNKE
-407 DANEEEK
+407 YNEEIKDTVDK
-414 ETLDTET
+414 EIESDKVDET
-421 QSEQDEVI
+421 KD
-429 EEDSEN
+429 EDSEN
-435 AELSGEK
+435 AENADEK

-465 YFLETKAP
+465 YFLETEAP

-483 EFNVDENHIIYH
+483 EFNVDENHIIYQTT
-495 VSKDKDGKEIKTQG
+495 KDKDGNDIKTQG
-509 YIKVENIKP
+509 YITVENIKP

-544 KFKVTKKVGDKYED
+544 KFKVTKKVGDKYVD
-558 VERNGKK
+558 VERDGKK

-593 PNGYVVNGSPIEIKI
+593 PNGYVVNSSPIEIEI
-608 TGSSYAESPTFV
+608 TGSSYAQSPTPV

-653 RILVFFAAGLLLI
+653 RILIFFAAGILLI
-666 LGGYKMVRSQD
+666 LGGYKMVRNQD

>member
-13 LLPVLMIFQTFVFTN
+13 LLPILMIFQIMAMPFLSAAAGENDEAKT
-28 VSKAEEEK
+28 E
-36 KPDGKYTINIQLPM
+36 KYTIRLLIDVLE
-50 DDAYSVP
+50 
-57 KDTDILRSSGRQV
+57 K
-70 IYWNITGK
+70 TGK
-78 DEITKDNLYQKI
+78 SSKRTVKVWKLSKDQLKKDDLLETAKHFDGMEDNKIDEELNSK
-90 KEYEKM
+90 
-96 DNAKIT
+96 
-102 EKFGEGQLSDFS
+102 GVLSEES
-114 KLVYSIGDK
+114 KL
-123 DEEASEIDLSLL
+123 DENSE
-135 SKEEKNAFEFK
+135 KELIEIPVEVK
-146 KEIIKIPNLG
+146 KG
-156 EGTYLIKES
+156 EESYYLIKES
-165 DASVENAKLN
+165 NESLN
-175 KNNSKLFANIQTLSK
+175 KMKDRIDSGKSKRLVTNVVKLPNDNI
-190 DNESIVKDSLDIN
+190 KDSILSIN
-203 MKEEIESPSTKIT
+203 MKNEMEASTTNIS
-216 LVKTDSKNKDLR
+216 LVKTDSKNKDIR
-228 LDKVGFRLYRKAK
+228 LDKVGFRLYRKASK
-241 DEEKEGQLVSVEG
+241 EEEDQLVSVEG

-263 SEEKITEDQV
+263 SEEKITEDEV

-321 GETSEII
+321 GETSEIV

-336 VKKVDQNG
+336 VKKVDQKG
-344 QALKGAKFEV
+344 QALAGAKFEF
-354 YNKDGKKLSFIK
+354 YNKDGKKLIFKK

-371 GYGYRYVAN
+371 NYGYTYLED
-380 SEDKKAKESEES
+380 SEADKSKESEES
-392 NEIKEETEETDQTKE
+392 NENKEETDESKEES
-407 DANEEEK
+407 NEELK
-414 ETLDTET
+414 DTEDKE
-421 QSEQDEVI
+421 SESDKVDETKD
-429 EEDSEN
+429 EDSEN
-435 AELSGEK
+435 AENTDEK

-465 YFLETKAP
+465 YFLETEAP
-473 EGYQKSNDKF
+473 KGYQKSNDKYG
-483 EFNVDENHIIYH
+483 FNVDENHIIYQTT
-495 VSKDKDGKEIKTQG
+495 KDKDGNDIKTQG

-558 VERNGKK
+558 VERNGEK

-573 GAFEVKDLELGTY
+573 GAFEVKDLKIGTY
-586 YLKETTA
+586 YLKETAA
-593 PNGYVVNGSPIEIKI
+593 PSGYVVNSSPIEIEI
-608 TGSSYAESPTFV
+608 TGSSYAQSPTVV

-635 GSTSTRGPKGPLV
+635 GSSSSSTRGPKGPLV

>member
-13 LLPVLMIFQTFVFTN
+13 LLPILMIFQIMVMPFLSAAAGENDEAKT
-28 VSKAEEEK
+28 E
-36 KPDGKYTINIQLPM
+36 KYTIRLLI
-50 DDAYSVP
+50 
-57 KDTDILRSSGRQV
+57 DILDKTGESSKRTV
-70 IYWNITGK
+70 KVWKLSK
-78 DEITKDNLYQKI
+78 DQLKKDDLLETAKHFDGMEDSKI
-90 KEYEKM
+90 
-96 DNAKIT
+96 
-102 EKFGEGQLSDFS
+102 
-114 KLVYSIGDK
+114 
-123 DEEASEIDLSLL
+123 DEELNSKGILSEESRLDENSE
-135 SKEEKNAFEFK
+135 KELIEIPVENK
-146 KEIIKIPNLG
+146 KG
-156 EGTYLIKES
+156 EESYYLIKES
-165 DASVENAKLN
+165 
-175 KNNSKLFANIQTLSK
+175 
-190 DNESIVKDSLDIN
+190 NESLDMMKDKIASGKSKKLVTNVVKFPNDNIKDGILTIN
-203 MKEEIESPSTKIT
+203 IKNEVETPTTNIS
-216 LVKTDSKNKDLR
+216 LVKTDSKNKDIR
-228 LDKVGFRLYRKAK
+228 LDKVGFRLYRKASK
-241 DEEKEGQLVSVEG
+241 EETEDQLVSVEG

-263 SEEKITEDQV
+263 SEEKITEDEV

-282 KIEVSGLPEGETYY
+282 KIEVSDLPEGETYY

-321 GETSEII
+321 GEVSEIV

-344 QALKGAKFEV
+344 QALAGAKFEV
-354 YNKDGKKLSFIK
+354 YNKDGKKLSFKK

-371 GYGYRYVAN
+371 NYGYTYL
-380 SEDKKAKESEES
+380 EDSKADESDESEES
-392 NEIKEETEETDQTKE
+392 NESKEETDETK
-407 DANEEEK
+407 
-414 ETLDTET
+414 
-421 QSEQDEVI
+421 

-435 AELSGEK
+435 AENTGEK

-456 SGMPEGEGY
+456 SDIPEGEGY
-465 YFLETKAP
+465 YFLETEAP
-473 EGYQKSNDKF
+473 AGYQKSNDKF
-483 EFNVDENHIIYH
+483 EFNVDENHIIYQTT
-495 VSKDKDGKEIKTQG
+495 KDKDGNDIKTQG
-509 YIKVENIKP
+509 YITVENIKP
-518 DEKVEKGGFKF
+518 DEKIEKGGFKF

-544 KFKVTKKVGDKYED
+544 KFKVTKKVGDKYVD

-573 GAFEVKDLELGTY
+573 GAFEVKDLKIGTY

-593 PNGYVVNGSPIEIKI
+593 PNGYVVNSSPIEIEI
-608 TGSSYAESPTFV
+608 TGSSYAESPTVV

-666 LGGYKMVRSQD
+666 LGGYKMVKSQD

>member
-13 LLPVLMIFQTFVFTN
+13 LLPVLMIFQILAAPFLSVAAGEMEDTKT
-28 VSKAEEEK
+28 E
-36 KPDGKYTINIQLPM
+36 KYTIRLLIDVLEKTGESSKRTVKVWKLSKDQLKK
-50 DDAYSVP
+50 DDLLETAKHFDGMEDS
-57 KDTDILRSSGRQV
+57 
-70 IYWNITGK
+70 
-78 DEITKDNLYQKI
+78 KI
-90 KEYEKM
+90 
-96 DNAKIT
+96 
-102 EKFGEGQLSDFS
+102 
-114 KLVYSIGDK
+114 
-123 DEEASEIDLSLL
+123 DEELNSKGVLSEESRLDENSE
-135 SKEEKNAFEFK
+135 KELIEIPAENK
-146 KEIIKIPNLG
+146 KG
-156 EGTYLIKES
+156 EESYYLIKES
-165 DASVENAKLN
+165 
-175 KNNSKLFANIQTLSK
+175 
-190 DNESIVKDSLDIN
+190 NESLDM
-203 MKEEIESPSTKIT
+203 MKEKISSGKSKKLVT
-216 LVKTDSKNKDLR
+216 NVVKLPNDNIKDGILSINIKNEMEVPTTNISLVKTDSKNKDIR
-228 LDKVGFRLYRKAK
+228 LDKVGFRLYRKSK
-241 DEEKEGQLVSVEG
+241 EEEKEGQLVSVEG

-296 FKEVEPVGEYNNDN
+296 FKEVEPVGEYNNDK

-321 GETSEII
+321 GETSEIV

-344 QALKGAKFEV
+344 QALAGAKFEV
-354 YNKDGKKLSFIK
+354 YNKDGKILSFKK

-371 GYGYRYVAN
+371 NYGYTY
-380 SEDKKAKESEES
+380 
-392 NEIKEETEETDQTKE
+392 
-407 DANEEEK
+407 
-414 ETLDTET
+414 L
-421 QSEQDEVI
+421 
-429 EEDSEN
+429 EDSEN
-435 AELSGEK
+435 AENTDEK

-456 SGMPEGEGY
+456 RNMPEGEGY
-465 YFLETKAP
+465 YFLETEAP
-473 EGYQKSNDKF
+473 KGYQKSNDKF
-483 EFNVDENHIIYH
+483 EFNVDENHIIYQTT
-495 VSKDKDGKEIKTQG
+495 KDKEGNDIKTQG
-509 YIKVENIKP
+509 YITVENIKP
-518 DEKVEKGGFKF
+518 DEKIEKGGFKF

-544 KFKVTKKVGDKYED
+544 KFKVTKKVGDKYVD

-573 GAFEVKDLELGTY
+573 GAFEVKDLDLGTY

-593 PNGYVVNGSPIEIKI
+593 PSGYVVNSSPIEIEI
-608 TGSSYAESPTFV
+608 TGSSYAQSPAVV

>member
-13 LLPVLMIFQTFVFTN
+13 LLPILMIFQIMAAPFLSAAAGENDEAKT
-28 VSKAEEEK
+28 E
-36 KPDGKYTINIQLPM
+36 KYTIRLLI
-50 DDAYSVP
+50 
-57 KDTDILRSSGRQV
+57 DILEKTGESSKRTV
-70 IYWNITGK
+70 KVWKLSK
-78 DEITKDNLYQKI
+78 DQLKKDDLLETAKYFDGIEDSKI
-90 KEYEKM
+90 
-96 DNAKIT
+96 
-102 EKFGEGQLSDFS
+102 
-114 KLVYSIGDK
+114 
-123 DEEASEIDLSLL
+123 DEELNSKGILSEESRLDENSE
-135 SKEEKNAFEFK
+135 KELI
-146 KEIIKIPNLG
+146 EIPVENRKG
-156 EGTYLIKES
+156 EESYYLIKES
-165 DASVENAKLN
+165 
-175 KNNSKLFANIQTLSK
+175 
-190 DNESIVKDSLDIN
+190 NESLDKMKDKIASGKSKKLVTNVVKLPNDNIKDGILSIN
-203 MKEEIESPSTKIT
+203 IKNEMEVPTTNIS
-216 LVKTDSKNKDLR
+216 LVKTDSKNKELR
-228 LDKVGFRLYRKAK
+228 LDKVGFRLYRKDK
-241 DEEKEGQLVSVEG
+241 EEEKEGQLVSVEG

-263 SEEKITEDQV
+263 SEEKITEDEV

-296 FKEVEPVGEYNNDN
+296 FKEVEAVGEYNNDS

-321 GETSEII
+321 GETNEIV

-344 QALKGAKFEV
+344 QALAGAKFEV
-354 YNKDGKKLSFIK
+354 YNKDGKKLSFKK

-371 GYGYRYVAN
+371 NYGYTYLED
-380 SEDKKAKESEES
+380 SEDEKDETKEES
-392 NEIKEETEETDQTKE
+392 NEEVK
-407 DANEEEK
+407 
-414 ETLDTET
+414 DTEDKE
-421 QSEQDEVI
+421 SESDKVDETKD
-429 EEDSEN
+429 EDSEN
-435 AELSGEK
+435 AEKPDEK

-456 SGMPEGEGY
+456 SDMPEGEGY
-465 YFLETKAP
+465 YFLETEAP
-473 EGYQKSNDKF
+473 EGYEKSNDKF
-483 EFNVDENHIIYH
+483 EFNVDENHIIYQTT
-495 VSKDKDGKEIKTQG
+495 KDKEGNDIKTQG
-509 YIKVENIKP
+509 YITVENIKP
-518 DEKVEKGGFKF
+518 DEKIEKGGFKF

-558 VERNGKK
+558 VERDGKK

-573 GAFEVKDLELGTY
+573 GIFEVKDLELGTY

-593 PNGYVVNGSPIEIKI
+593 PSGYVVNSSPIEIEI
-608 TGSSYAESPTFV
+608 TGSSYAQSPTVV

>member
-13 LLPVLMIFQTFVFTN
+13 LLPILMIFQTFVFTN

-36 KPDGKYTINIQLPM
+36 KSGEKYTINIQLPM
-50 DDAYSVP
+50 NDAYSVP
-57 KDTDILRSSGRQV
+57 KNTDILRSSGRQV

-102 EKFGEGQLSDFS
+102 EKFGEGQLSEFS

-123 DEEASEIDLSLL
+123 DDEASEIDLSEL
-135 SKEEKNAFEFK
+135 SEEEKNAFEFK
-146 KEIIKIPNLG
+146 REIITIPNLE

-165 DASVENAKLN
+165 DASIENAKLN
-175 KNNSKLFANIQTLSK
+175 KNKSTLFANIQTLSK
-190 DNESIVKDSLDIN
+190 DNESIVNNSLDIN

-228 LDKVGFRLYRKAK
+228 LDKVGFRLYRKASK
-241 DEEKEGQLVSVEG
+241 EEKEDQLVSVEG

-263 SEEKITEDQV
+263 SEEKITEDEV

-282 KIEVSGLPEGETYY
+282 KIEVSDLPEGETYY

-321 GETSEII
+321 GEVSEIV

-336 VKKVDQNG
+336 VKKVDQKG
-344 QALKGAKFEV
+344 QALAGAKFEV
-354 YNKDGKKLSFIK
+354 YNKDGKKLSFKK

-371 GYGYRYVAN
+371 NYGYTYL
-380 SEDKKAKESEES
+380 EDSKADESDESEES
-392 NEIKEETEETDQTKE
+392 NESKEETDETK
-407 DANEEEK
+407 
-414 ETLDTET
+414 
-421 QSEQDEVI
+421 

-435 AELSGEK
+435 AENTGEK

-456 SGMPEGEGY
+456 SDMPEGEGY
-465 YFLETKAP
+465 YFLETEAP

-483 EFNVDENHIIYH
+483 EFNVDENHIIYQTT
-495 VSKDKDGKEIKTQG
+495 KDKDGNDIKTPG
-509 YIKVENIKP
+509 YITVENIKP
-518 DEKVEKGGFKF
+518 DEKIEKGGFKF
-529 LKVDSSDT
+529 LKLDSSDT

-544 KFKVTKKVGDKYED
+544 KFKVTKKVGDKYVD
-558 VERNGKK
+558 VERDGKK

-593 PNGYVVNGSPIEIKI
+593 PSGYVVNSSPIEIEI
-608 TGSSYAESPTFV
+608 TGSSYAESPTVV
-620 TNSKGDVPVTPTTPG
+620 TNSEGDVPVTPTTPG

-666 LGGYKMVRSQD
+666 FGGYKMVRSQD

>member
-1 MKKEHRSRIVAF
+1 MAMPF
-13 LLPVLMIFQTFVFTN
+13 LSAAAGENDEAKT
-28 VSKAEEEK
+28 E
-36 KPDGKYTINIQLPM
+36 KYTIRLLIDVLEKTGESSKRTVKVWKLSKDQLKK
-50 DDAYSVP
+50 DDLLETAKHFDGMEDS
-57 KDTDILRSSGRQV
+57 KI
-70 IYWNITGK
+70 
-78 DEITKDNLYQKI
+78 DEELNSK
-90 KEYEKM
+90 
-96 DNAKIT
+96 
-102 EKFGEGQLSDFS
+102 GVLSEES
-114 KLVYSIGDK
+114 KL
-123 DEEASEIDLSLL
+123 DENSE
-135 SKEEKNAFEFK
+135 KELIEIPVEN
-146 KEIIKIPNLG
+146 KEG
-156 EGTYLIKES
+156 EESYYLIKES
-165 DASVENAKLN
+165 
-175 KNNSKLFANIQTLSK
+175 
-190 DNESIVKDSLDIN
+190 NESLDM
-203 MKEEIESPSTKIT
+203 MKEKIASGKSKKLVTNVVKLPNDNIKDGILSINTKNEMEVPTTNIS
-216 LVKTDSKNKDLR
+216 LVKTDSKNKELR

-241 DEEKEGQLVSVEG
+241 EEEKEDQLVSVEG

-321 GETSEII
+321 GEVSEIV

-336 VKKVDQNG
+336 VKKVDQKG
-344 QALKGAKFEV
+344 QALAGAKFEV
-354 YNKDGKKLSFIK
+354 YNKDGKKLSFKK

-371 GYGYRYVAN
+371 NYGYTYLED
-380 SEDKKAKESEES
+380 SEEDKAKESEES
-392 NEIKEETEETDQTKE
+392 NETKEESESSNENKEETEESDETK
-407 DANEEEK
+407 D
-414 ETLDTET
+414 
-421 QSEQDEVI
+421 
-429 EEDSEN
+429 EDSEN
-435 AELSGEK
+435 AENTGEK

-465 YFLETKAP
+465 YFLETEAP

-483 EFNVDENHIIYH
+483 EFNVDENHIIYQTT
-495 VSKDKDGKEIKTQG
+495 KDKEGNDKKTQG
-509 YIKVENIKP
+509 YITVENIKP

-593 PNGYVVNGSPIEIKI
+593 PSGYVVNSSPIEIEI
-608 TGSSYAESPTFV
+608 TGSSYAQSPTVV